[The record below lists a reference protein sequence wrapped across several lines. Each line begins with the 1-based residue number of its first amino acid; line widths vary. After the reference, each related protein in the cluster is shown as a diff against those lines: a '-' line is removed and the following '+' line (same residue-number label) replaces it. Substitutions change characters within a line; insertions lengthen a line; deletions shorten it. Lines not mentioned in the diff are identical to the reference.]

1 MRNFKTLLEKD
12 MNLER
17 QMLKFIA
24 KELKTLPDGSLK
36 TGKNGKA
43 VYENDTKCIS
53 AEGQRA
59 LKIARRH
66 LLEQK
71 KKIIEKNL
79 KAQEKL
85 LAHYTS
91 YRDDRVLAGMRPV
104 YQKVIGTAWAKQA
117 RMQELSRIEA
127 QETSIKNGKA
137 FHAEHLR
144 HRNVKGEIVRS
155 KSEYI
160 FAMQYD
166 SLKIPY
172 NYEERIYWPQ
182 DAPPEAW
189 EIKERLNIPDY
200 YVPDFTFTMP
210 DGSKKYHEHLGLMNS
225 ESYMETWKK
234 KMILYYW
241 AGVIPGKNLIIT
253 ADDCH
258 GGIDMQ
264 AIMPVIEA
272 ELGCLIGTAK

>member
-1 MRNFKTLLEKD
+1 MRNFKMLLEKD
-12 MNLER
+12 MQLER
-17 QMLKFIA
+17 QILKAIT
-24 KELKTLPDGSLK
+24 KELKVLPEGFLK
-36 TGKNGKA
+36 SGKNGNA
-43 VYENDTKCIS
+43 IYENDTKSIS
-53 AEGQRA
+53 ADGPRA

-66 LLEQK
+66 LLERK
-71 KKIIEKNL
+71 RRIIEKNL
-79 KAQEKL
+79 KSQEKL
-85 LAHYTS
+85 MRQYCS
-91 YRDDRVLAGMRPV
+91 YRDDRILESMRPV
-104 YQKVIGTAWAKQA
+104 YQRVIGAAWAQQA
-117 RMQELSRIEA
+117 RLQEMSRIEA
-127 QETSIKNGKA
+127 QENSIKKGTA

-144 HRNVKGEIVRS
+144 HRNAKGEIVRS

-172 NYEERIYWPQ
+172 DYEERIYWPQ
-182 DAPPEAW
+182 NAPPEAW
-189 EIKERLNIPDY
+189 EIKEKLNIPDY

-241 AGVIPGKNLIIT
+241 AGIIPGKNLIIT
-253 ADDCH
+253 ADDCN

>member
-12 MNLER
+12 IHLER

-43 VYENDTKCIS
+43 
-53 AEGQRA
+53 
-59 LKIARRH
+59 
-66 LLEQK
+66 
-71 KKIIEKNL
+71 
-79 KAQEKL
+79 
-85 LAHYTS
+85 
-91 YRDDRVLAGMRPV
+91 
-104 YQKVIGTAWAKQA
+104 
-117 RMQELSRIEA
+117 
-127 QETSIKNGKA
+127 

-144 HRNVKGEIVRS
+144 HRNAKGEIVRS

-166 SLKIPY
+166 GLKIPY

-200 YVPDFTFTMP
+200 YIPDFTFTMP
-210 DGSKKYHEHLGLMNS
+210 DGTKKYHEHLGLMNS
-225 ESYMETWKK
+225 ETYMETWKK

-272 ELGCLIGTAK
+272 SWDV

>member
-1 MRNFKTLLEKD
+1 MKNFKVLLEKD
-12 MNLER
+12 MQLE
-17 QMLKFIA
+17 QQLLKAIT
-24 KELKTLPDGSLK
+24 KELKNLPEGFLK
-36 TGKNGKA
+36 TGKNGNA
-43 VYENDTKCIS
+43 VYVNDTKSIHP
-53 AEGQRA
+53 EGEHAQ
-59 LKIARRH
+59 KIARRH
-66 LLEQK
+66 LLERK
-71 KKIIEKNL
+71 KRIIEKNL
-79 KAQEKL
+79 KGQEKL
-85 LAHYTS
+85 LRQYSS
-91 YRDDRVLAGMRPV
+91 YRDDRILESMRPV
-104 YQKVIGTAWAKQA
+104 YQWVIGNAWTRRA
-117 RMQELSRIEA
+117 RLQEQSRIEA
-127 QETSIKNGKA
+127 QENAIKEGTA

-144 HRNVKGEIVRS
+144 HRNAKGEIVRS

-172 NYEERIYWPQ
+172 NYEERVYWPQ
-182 DAPPEAW
+182 NAPPEAW

-241 AGVIPGKNLIIT
+241 AGIIPGKNLIIT
-253 ADDCH
+253 ADDCR